1 MIEDSVIIGAGPAG
15 LSAALQLR
23 RHGISPLVLEAESPG
38 GLLRNAGIVEN
49 YPGFPESI
57 PGPVLADRFVRQAL
71 SAGFNIVKRKVDV
84 LHEDNNLFHITADGN
99 ILFSRT
105 VIIASGTKPKELT
118 GIKIDDAAEKKIFY
132 EIKSLLHNEGR
143 HFVIVGAG
151 DAAFDYALNLSRK
164 NTVTILNR
172 GSVVKSLPLL
182 QKRAGDAGITY
193 SPNTTIL
200 EISGAA
206 DGQVLIKC
214 AGSRKPIALQAHHVI
229 GAVGRDPQMD
239 FISRSLMDRL
249 GELQKSGRLHMA
261 GDVKNGM
268 FRQTAIA
275 AGDGILA
282 GMLTYR
288 TLQAAREKHE
298 DCC

>member
-15 LSAALQLR
+15 LSAALQLM

-57 PGPVLADRFVRQAL
+57 PGPTLADRFVRQAL
-71 SAGFNIVKRKVDV
+71 AAGLSIVKKKVDV
-84 LHEDNNLFHITADGN
+84 LRRENKLFQITTEGN
-99 ILFSRT
+99 VLFSRT
-105 VIIASGTKPKELT
+105 VIIASGTKPKQLT
-118 GIKIDDAAEKKIFY
+118 GIEVNDAAKKKIFY

-164 NTVTILNR
+164 NMVTILNR
-172 GSVVKSLPLL
+172 SSVVKSLPLL
-182 QKRAGDAGITY
+182 QKRAVAAGITY
-193 SPNTTIL
+193 YPNTSIR

-206 DGQVLIKC
+206 DGQVRIKC
-214 AGSRKPIALQAHHVI
+214 ADLGKPIALKAHYVV
-229 GAVGRDPQMD
+229 GAIGRDPQTD
-239 FISRSLMDRL
+239 FIPHSVLDRL
-249 GELQKSGRLHMA
+249 GDLQKRGLLRMA

-275 AGDGILA
+275 VGDGILA

-288 TLQAAREKHE
+288 TLQAVREKHE
-298 DCC
+298 DHC